1 MQITD
6 PVADMLTRIRNAN
19 TAKHESVDVPASNL
33 KKAIAKILLD
43 EGYIKSYEV
52 VEDGTQGVIRIQ
64 LKYLAGKEKVI
75 SGLRRVSK
83 PGLRVYAGADE
94 LPRVL
99 KGLGIAII
107 STSKGVMTD
116 KAARRMPVT
125 IPAGVEVSIAEP
137 NVVTVKGP
145 KGTLTQTMR
154 PEMIIKV
161 EGNVIHVGRPSED
174 KLHKSLHGLT
184 RSLIHDMVVG
194 VTDGFKKELEI
205 NGVGYKA
212 SKEGKK
218 LVINGIDKQK
228 VGQFAA
234 NVRGKRPPEPYKG
247 KGIKYA
253 TETIRHKEGKAGG
266 KK

>member
-19 TAKHESVDVPASNL
+19 TAKHEPVDVPASNL

-75 SGLRRVSK
+75 SGLRRVTK

-107 STSKGVMTD
+107 STSKGAMTD
-116 KAARRMPVT
+116 RAAR
-125 IPAGVEVSIAEP
+125 A
-137 NVVTVKGP
+137 N
-145 KGTLTQTMR
+145 
-154 PEMIIKV
+154 
-161 EGNVIHVGRPSED
+161 HVGGEV
-174 KLHKSLHGLT
+174 LAF
-184 RSLIHDMVVG
+184 VW
-194 VTDGFKKELEI
+194 
-205 NGVGYKA
+205 
-212 SKEGKK
+212 
-218 LVINGIDKQK
+218 
-228 VGQFAA
+228 
-234 NVRGKRPPEPYKG
+234 
-247 KGIKYA
+247 
-253 TETIRHKEGKAGG
+253 
-266 KK
+266 